1 MTEETGETRETEKT
15 GEKTVRKSKRK
26 DDKDAFRL
34 GAVFWVLISLMV
46 SGTIAVLVLATWLE
60 ARSRHPL
67 GEWPADL
74 PGCSDAEVAAAVTG
88 APAIVERWALVGA
101 HVYEIRVLRVLEATP
116 RHVERTDG
124 QTRLVCDAE
133 FYVDSADHTDEHLHE
148 GAIEVQTLP
157 TGETTAVWEVDG
169 ARSTARLLAP
179 RIPASAP
186 SGSVTAPSAADSA
199 APRRSIVGV

>member
-34 GAVFWVLISLMV
+34 DAVFWVLISLMV
-46 SGTIAVLVLATWLE
+46 SGTVVMVVLAIWLE

-67 GEWPADL
+67 GEWPVDL

-116 RHVERTDG
+116 RHVERADG
-124 QTRLVCDAE
+124 QARLVCDAE
-133 FYVDSADHTDEHLHE
+133 FYVDSADHTDEHLHD

-169 ARSTARLLAP
+169 ARSTARLLVP
-179 RIPASAP
+179 RIPASAS
-186 SGSVTAPSAADSA
+186 SGSVTAPSAADPA

>member
-1 MTEETGETRETEKT
+1 MTEETGETEKT

-88 APAIVERWALVGA
+88 VPAIVERWALVGA

-133 FYVDSADHTDEHLHE
+133 FYVDSADHTDEHLHD
-148 GAIEVQTLP
+148 GAIEVQTLS

-169 ARSTARLLAP
+169 ARSTARLLVP

>member
-1 MTEETGETRETEKT
+1 MTEETEKT
-15 GEKTVRKSKRK
+15 GETGETTGRKSRRK
-26 DDKDAFRL
+26 ADEDAFRL

-46 SGTIAVLVLATWLE
+46 SGTVVMVVLAIWLE

-179 RIPASAP
+179 LIPASGP
-186 SGSVTAPSAADSA
+186 SGSVTAPSAAGSA

>member
-15 GEKTVRKSKRK
+15 GEKTVGKSRRK

-34 GAVFWVLISLMV
+34 GAVFWVPMSLMV

-133 FYVDSADHTDEHLHE
+133 FYVDSADHTDEHLHD

-186 SGSVTAPSAADSA
+186 SGSVTAPSAADPA